1 MRVQIQI
8 VKETSEETLSKLI
21 INGDQL
27 CYILEDEYREVKV
40 KGETRIPG
48 GIYEAVLR
56 MEGRHREVYTKKF
69 GADFHKGMIHLKDVP
84 GFQFILFHIGNTD
97 KDTEGCLLCGLGYTE
112 NNGRIALTQ
121 SANAYKKVY
130 PIIRDRILSGE
141 KVYFEIIR
149 K

>member
-1 MRVQIQI
+1 MRVQIQFI
-8 VKETSEETLSKLI
+8 KETSEETLSKLI

-27 CYILEDEYREVKV
+27 CYILEDQKQEVKV
-40 KGETRIPG
+40 KGETRIPEG
-48 GIYEAVLR
+48 VYECELR
-56 MEGRHREVYTKKF
+56 MEGRHKETYIKKF
-69 GADFHKGMIHLKDVP
+69 GEEFHKGMIHLKDVP

-97 KDTEGCLLCGLGYTE
+97 KDTDGCLICGLGFAE
-112 NNGRIALTQ
+112 NNGRISVTQ
-121 SANAYKKVY
+121 SGDAYKKVY